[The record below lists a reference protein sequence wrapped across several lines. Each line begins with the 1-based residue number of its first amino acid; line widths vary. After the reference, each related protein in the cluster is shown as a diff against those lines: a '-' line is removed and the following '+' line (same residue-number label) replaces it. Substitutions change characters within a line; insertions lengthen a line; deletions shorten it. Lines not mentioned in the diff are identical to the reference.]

1 MGTYMYL
8 VFAISVSYAV
18 IGNAT
23 VLWILIRRG
32 VEVRFLWS
40 GTPGYLYR
48 ICAQNASAAGK
59 GLRRFALSTN
69 IAFIV
74 AILAAFYLAG
84 LH

>member
-1 MGTYMYL
+1 MGTYMYP
-8 VFAISVSYAV
+8 VFAISIGYAV
-18 IGNAT
+18 IGNAA

-32 VEVRFLWS
+32 VQVRFLWS

-48 ICAQNASAAGK
+48 ICAENTSTVGK
-59 GLRRFALSTN
+59 GLRGFALSTN

-74 AILAAFYLAG
+74 AALAALYLAG